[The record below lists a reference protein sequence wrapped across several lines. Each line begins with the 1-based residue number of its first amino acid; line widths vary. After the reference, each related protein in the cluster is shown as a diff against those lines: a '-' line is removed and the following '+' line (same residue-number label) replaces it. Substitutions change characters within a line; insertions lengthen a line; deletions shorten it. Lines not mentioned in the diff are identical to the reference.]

1 MEGLAS
7 YYYILIETIICL
19 IISISLLYYYA
30 RKNIN
35 PLVLFIA
42 WITWF
47 LNLTLIVLLTFDIYY
62 TQTDKGKGD
71 IPEITDNIIRYGYK
85 IIYWSTFLL
94 SWIFIP
100 LIKSYEKSGEF
111 TKIEKLKSSIKRNLR
126 FYFILFVI
134 DIVLFIYSL
143 IKFGSKNT
151 LILAKGGSLI
161 FGIIF
166 FFFLLSYSLIKNP
179 KNLYNRLDYSKQ
191 IEYYE
196 WKANKFFEKIEEIKY
211 DLIESFFQLKS
222 TIDNIDINEI
232 DENNEDDDLI
242 IRATSKNTSLS
253 IEKQYKKN
261 IKRKDSINN
270 MDDELTVKSKAPKRI
285 KDYLH
290 DMKKMYNNFLEISKD
305 VGIDLKKEKDEK
317 TEPIVNVNDLIL
329 LNRRINKKKED
340 SFRMQYRIKNNYKNW
355 MTFNTLEYLKNNKN
369 NVVKVKEKE
378 IDDIEEKKDIKKDE
392 ILTLEEQGFIPLQN
406 FSTCKKFYYS
416 HIRKIFIF
424 IFFIISIIAVVITV
438 FCEIFMM
445 FKIEYVHGILGGI
458 NNIYLLHI
466 TILIPLLYFTLM
478 SNYSLLKIKITS
490 YIYMYGHKQTDSV
503 SLMVFTSYLSRIYF
517 AVCLNCMQCFNQFSE
532 DEMTKFQIFFNK
544 VQTKNEDDVI
554 LKLCRYSPCVLLLFI
569 LLFLFNI
576 PGKIANCIGFNLFEF
591 KSEERDLGIK
601 KGHKYLMTLN
611 KKLNGQLLEHHD
623 PRVFEER

>member
-94 SWIFIP
+94 GWIFIP

-232 DENNEDDDLI
+232 DENNEDDDLK

-261 IKRKDSINN
+261 IKRKYSINN
-270 MDDELTVKSKAPKRI
+270 MDDELTVKSKAPKQI

-340 SFRMQYRIKNNYKNW
+340 SFRMQYRINNNYKNW

-445 FKIEYVHGILGGI
+445 FKIEYVHYILGGI

-517 AVCLNCMQCFNQFSE
+517 AVCLNCMQCLNQFSE